1 MKALAF
7 LAIFAAQFSAAST
20 LTLQC
25 GGSVR
30 LPDTLDAIVPRLV
43 VDGTETIAVGES
55 PAAPEGVR
63 FERTELLGSAV
74 FRTAPVD
81 RLGSPP
87 SNAVVPRALFLFA
100 VEVSG
105 KPYVEGLVVVTPLED
120 ELHLDIVAAA
130 HVQVRVVQSRLE
142 EG

>member
-43 VDGTETIAVGES
+43 VDGTETIAVGE
-55 PAAPEGVR
+55 AAATGDGVR
-63 FERTELLGSAV
+63 FEFRAPGKGLLASGEATKWK
-74 FRTAPVD
+74 FR
-81 RLGSPP
+81 
-87 SNAVVPRALFLFA
+87 
-100 VEVSG
+100 
-105 KPYVEGLVVVTPLED
+105 K
-120 ELHLDIVAAA
+120 
-130 HVQVRVVQSRLE
+130 
-142 EG
+142 